1 MTRQTRR
8 ASSIRSARPYA
19 CLHNGR
25 PSAMWHGRPMPS
37 LPQPP
42 DATPP
47 LGSQPTPSLSGQR
60 PAARPFRRS
69 TDDKKIA
76 GLCGG
81 FAQYVGWDATLVRL
95 LVVVGAFMS
104 GGALALAYVVG
115 WFIVPLDET
124 PATN

>member
-1 MTRQTRR
+1 
-8 ASSIRSARPYA
+8 
-19 CLHNGR
+19 
-25 PSAMWHGRPMPS
+25 MPS
-37 LPQPP
+37 LPEPP
-42 DATPP
+42 DAAPP
-47 LGSQPTPSLSGQR
+47 PHAQPTPSPSEQR
-60 PAARPFRRS
+60 PAVRPFRRS

-115 WFIVPLDET
+115 WFIVPLDQT
-124 PATN
+124 PTTN